1 MDCIA
6 WTAEEIHQHRDLICH
21 EELWYENCENAPV
34 ASVAGESLW
43 KRHEIDQITKAD
55 IQPLCQKET
64 TKVNERTIH
73 PGFTAVMLPRRLAR
87 KRRDRRRILYDTST
101 DDEGKICRRI
111 EDNHDDGDTQREQSY
126 PAGVNANN
134 DPCSGCCSAIDQL
147 SNASQHTREK
157 KAPEVESSPK
167 NVEGKHDEG
176 EEMRD
181 SDENTNKSEN
191 SDMDME
197 R

>member
-1 MDCIA
+1 
-6 WTAEEIHQHRDLICH
+6 
-21 EELWYENCENAPV
+21 
-34 ASVAGESLW
+34 VAGESLW